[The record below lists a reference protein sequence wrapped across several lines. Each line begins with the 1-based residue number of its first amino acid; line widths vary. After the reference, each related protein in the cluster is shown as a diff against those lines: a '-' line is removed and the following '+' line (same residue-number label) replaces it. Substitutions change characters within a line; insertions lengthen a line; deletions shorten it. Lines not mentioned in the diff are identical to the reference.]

1 MATPSE
7 PAGARTR
14 AGRRAELL
22 ELLETA
28 GRASSVA
35 TVMFHTAVAAR
46 QGLSASEEKALD
58 LLERSGPLTAG
69 ELARQS
75 GLAPA
80 SVTGL
85 INRLEHK
92 GFARRIQ
99 NPSDR
104 RSILVEAD
112 GLLLS
117 LYGPAIP
124 QLRQAYGV
132 SGGGSALVLSAHFA
146 GAMTGIAWW
155 GLERR
160 LAAGTWLRA
169 ATALLVAGA
178 TGIAFAPAWP
188 VVLAA
193 AFALGVGFGVVVVE
207 INVLL
212 ADAYRQ
218 RAPAMLNLLGATFG
232 AGAVVGPLAIAA

>member
-1 MATPSE
+1 MTTPSE
-7 PAGARTR
+7 PDGARTR
-14 AGRRAELL
+14 TSRRAELL
-22 ELLETA
+22 EQLEMA

-104 RSILVEAD
+104 RSILVEVDVERMYARVAPLFAD
-112 GLLLS
+112 WARS
-117 LYGPAIP
+117 LQELYAGYSDE
-124 QLRQAYGV
+124 QLEVILHFLTEAARRQQ
-132 SGGGSALVLSAHFA
+132 
-146 GAMTGIAWW
+146 
-155 GLERR
+155 E
-160 LAAGTWLRA
+160 
-169 ATALLVAGA
+169 ATARI
-178 TGIAFAPAWP
+178 TGD
-188 VVLAA
+188 
-193 AFALGVGFGVVVVE
+193 E
-207 INVLL
+207 
-212 ADAYRQ
+212 DR
-218 RAPAMLNLLGATFG
+218 
-232 AGAVVGPLAIAA
+232 

>member
-1 MATPSE
+1 MASPSQ
-7 PAGARTR
+7 PDR
-14 AGRRAELL
+14 
-22 ELLETA
+22 

-85 INRLEHK
+85 INRLEQK

-99 NPSDR
+99 HPSDR

-112 GLLLS
+112 VERMYARVAPLFAEWARS
-117 LYGPAIP
+117 LQELYAGYSDE
-124 QLRQAYGV
+124 QLEVILHFLTEAARRQQ
-132 SGGGSALVLSAHFA
+132 
-146 GAMTGIAWW
+146 
-155 GLERR
+155 E
-160 LAAGTWLRA
+160 
-169 ATALLVAGA
+169 ATARI
-178 TGIAFAPAWP
+178 TG
-188 VVLAA
+188 
-193 AFALGVGFGVVVVE
+193 
-207 INVLL
+207 
-212 ADAYRQ
+212 DRD
-218 RAPAMLNLLGATFG
+218 R
-232 AGAVVGPLAIAA
+232 

>member
-1 MATPSE
+1 MTTPSA
-7 PAGARTR
+7 PDDTR
-14 AGRRAELL
+14 SPTGRRAELL
-22 ELLETA
+22 EELAMA

-85 INRLEHK
+85 INRLEQK

-104 RSILVEAD
+104 RSILVEVDVERMYARVAPLFAD
-112 GLLLS
+112 WVRS
-117 LYGPAIP
+117 LEELYAGYSDE
-124 QLRQAYGV
+124 QLEVILHFLTEAARRQQ
-132 SGGGSALVLSAHFA
+132 
-146 GAMTGIAWW
+146 
-155 GLERR
+155 E
-160 LAAGTWLRA
+160 
-169 ATALLVAGA
+169 ATARL
-178 TGIAFAPAWP
+178 TGDEE
-188 VVLAA
+188 L
-193 AFALGVGFGVVVVE
+193 E
-207 INVLL
+207 
-212 ADAYRQ
+212 
-218 RAPAMLNLLGATFG
+218 
-232 AGAVVGPLAIAA
+232 

>member
-1 MATPSE
+1 MTTPSA
-7 PAGARTR
+7 PDDTR
-14 AGRRAELL
+14 SPTGRRAELL
-22 ELLETA
+22 EQLAMA

-85 INRLEHK
+85 INRLEDK

-104 RSILVEAD
+104 RSILVEVDVERMYARVAPLFAD
-112 GLLLS
+112 WVRS
-117 LYGPAIP
+117 LQELYAGYSDE
-124 QLRQAYGV
+124 QLEVILHFLTEAARRQQ
-132 SGGGSALVLSAHFA
+132 
-146 GAMTGIAWW
+146 
-155 GLERR
+155 E
-160 LAAGTWLRA
+160 
-169 ATALLVAGA
+169 ATARI
-178 TGIAFAPAWP
+178 TGD
-188 VVLAA
+188 
-193 AFALGVGFGVVVVE
+193 E
-207 INVLL
+207 
-212 ADAYRQ
+212 DR
-218 RAPAMLNLLGATFG
+218 
-232 AGAVVGPLAIAA
+232 

>member
-1 MATPSE
+1 MTTPSA
-7 PAGARTR
+7 PDDTR
-14 AGRRAELL
+14 SPTGRRAELL
-22 ELLETA
+22 EQLAMA

-85 INRLEHK
+85 INRLEQK

-104 RSILVEAD
+104 RSILVEVDVERMYARVAP
-112 GLLLS
+112 LFANWVCS
-117 LYGPAIP
+117 LEELYAGYSDE
-124 QLRQAYGV
+124 QLEVILHFLTEAARRQQEATTR
-132 SGGGSALVLSAHFA
+132 L
-146 GAMTGIAWW
+146 TGDEE
-155 GLERR
+155 LE
-160 LAAGTWLRA
+160 
-169 ATALLVAGA
+169 
-178 TGIAFAPAWP
+178 
-188 VVLAA
+188 
-193 AFALGVGFGVVVVE
+193 
-207 INVLL
+207 
-212 ADAYRQ
+212 
-218 RAPAMLNLLGATFG
+218 
-232 AGAVVGPLAIAA
+232 

>member
-1 MATPSE
+1 MTTPSA
-7 PAGARTR
+7 PDDTR
-14 AGRRAELL
+14 SPTGRRAELL
-22 ELLETA
+22 EELAMA

-85 INRLEHK
+85 INRLEQK

-104 RSILVEAD
+104 RSILVEVDVERMYARVAP
-112 GLLLS
+112 LFANWVRS
-117 LYGPAIP
+117 LEELYAGYSDE
-124 QLRQAYGV
+124 QLEVILHFLTEAARRQQEATTR
-132 SGGGSALVLSAHFA
+132 L
-146 GAMTGIAWW
+146 TGDEE
-155 GLERR
+155 LE
-160 LAAGTWLRA
+160 
-169 ATALLVAGA
+169 
-178 TGIAFAPAWP
+178 
-188 VVLAA
+188 
-193 AFALGVGFGVVVVE
+193 
-207 INVLL
+207 
-212 ADAYRQ
+212 
-218 RAPAMLNLLGATFG
+218 
-232 AGAVVGPLAIAA
+232 

>member
-1 MATPSE
+1 MTTPSD
-7 PAGARTR
+7 PGGARAPT
-14 AGRRAELL
+14 GRRAELL
-22 ELLETA
+22 QRLEMA

-85 INRLEHK
+85 INRLEQK

-112 GLLLS
+112 VERMYARVAPLFADWTRALEE
-117 LYGPAIP
+117 LYAGYSDE
-124 QLRQAYGV
+124 QLEVILHFLTEAARRQQ
-132 SGGGSALVLSAHFA
+132 
-146 GAMTGIAWW
+146 
-155 GLERR
+155 E
-160 LAAGTWLRA
+160 
-169 ATALLVAGA
+169 ATARL
-178 TGIAFAPAWP
+178 TGDE
-188 VVLAA
+188 
-193 AFALGVGFGVVVVE
+193 G
-207 INVLL
+207 
-212 ADAYRQ
+212 R
-218 RAPAMLNLLGATFG
+218 
-232 AGAVVGPLAIAA
+232 

>member
-1 MATPSE
+1 MTTPSD
-7 PAGARTR
+7 PGSARSPVGDR
-14 AGRRAELL
+14 GELL
-22 ELLETA
+22 QRLELA

-85 INRLEHK
+85 INRLEQK

-104 RSILVEAD
+104 RSILVEVDTERLYARVAPLFTD
-112 GLLLS
+112 WARS
-117 LYGPAIP
+117 LQELYAGYSDE
-124 QLRQAYGV
+124 QLEVILHFLTEAARRQQEV
-132 SGGGSALVLSAHFA
+132 TTRL
-146 GAMTGIAWW
+146 TGDE
-155 GLERR
+155 GLE
-160 LAAGTWLRA
+160 
-169 ATALLVAGA
+169 
-178 TGIAFAPAWP
+178 
-188 VVLAA
+188 
-193 AFALGVGFGVVVVE
+193 
-207 INVLL
+207 
-212 ADAYRQ
+212 
-218 RAPAMLNLLGATFG
+218 
-232 AGAVVGPLAIAA
+232 

>member
-1 MATPSE
+1 MTTPSA
-7 PAGARTR
+7 PDDTR
-14 AGRRAELL
+14 SPTGRRAELL
-22 ELLETA
+22 EELAMA

-85 INRLEHK
+85 INRLEQK

-104 RSILVEAD
+104 RSILVEVDVERMYARVAPLFAD
-112 GLLLS
+112 WIRLLEE
-117 LYGPAIP
+117 LYAGYSDE
-124 QLRQAYGV
+124 QLEVILHFLTEAARRQQ
-132 SGGGSALVLSAHFA
+132 
-146 GAMTGIAWW
+146 
-155 GLERR
+155 E
-160 LAAGTWLRA
+160 
-169 ATALLVAGA
+169 ATARL
-178 TGIAFAPAWP
+178 TGDEE
-188 VVLAA
+188 L
-193 AFALGVGFGVVVVE
+193 E
-207 INVLL
+207 
-212 ADAYRQ
+212 
-218 RAPAMLNLLGATFG
+218 
-232 AGAVVGPLAIAA
+232 

>member
-1 MATPSE
+1 MTTPSE
-7 PAGARTR
+7 PDGARTR
-14 AGRRAELL
+14 TGRRAELL
-22 ELLETA
+22 EQLEMA

-85 INRLEHK
+85 INRLEQK

-99 NPSDR
+99 HPSDR

-112 GLLLS
+112 VERMYARVAPLFADWARS
-117 LYGPAIP
+117 LQELYAGYSDE
-124 QLRQAYGV
+124 QLEVILHFLTEAARRQQ
-132 SGGGSALVLSAHFA
+132 
-146 GAMTGIAWW
+146 
-155 GLERR
+155 E
-160 LAAGTWLRA
+160 
-169 ATALLVAGA
+169 ATARI
-178 TGIAFAPAWP
+178 TGD
-188 VVLAA
+188 
-193 AFALGVGFGVVVVE
+193 E
-207 INVLL
+207 
-212 ADAYRQ
+212 DR
-218 RAPAMLNLLGATFG
+218 
-232 AGAVVGPLAIAA
+232 

>member
-1 MATPSE
+1 MTTPSA
-7 PAGARTR
+7 PDDTR
-14 AGRRAELL
+14 SPTGRRAELL
-22 ELLETA
+22 EQLAMA

-69 ELARQS
+69 ELARQT

-104 RSILVEAD
+104 RSILVEVDVERLYARVAPLFAD
-112 GLLLS
+112 WARS
-117 LYGPAIP
+117 LQELYAGYSDE
-124 QLRQAYGV
+124 QLEVILHFLTEAARRQQ
-132 SGGGSALVLSAHFA
+132 
-146 GAMTGIAWW
+146 
-155 GLERR
+155 E
-160 LAAGTWLRA
+160 
-169 ATALLVAGA
+169 ATARI
-178 TGIAFAPAWP
+178 TGD
-188 VVLAA
+188 
-193 AFALGVGFGVVVVE
+193 E
-207 INVLL
+207 
-212 ADAYRQ
+212 DR
-218 RAPAMLNLLGATFG
+218 
-232 AGAVVGPLAIAA
+232 